1 MPKRAHVVQAVG
13 ELDEQH
19 ANVARDGEQ
28 KLAEILGLLRLL
40 GDEVEL
46 LDLGEAVDQ
55 RADLGPEHPSISL
68 ARGAGVLDGV
78 VQQRRGDGGVVE
90 PHLGEDGG
98 DFERMGKERR
108 AGRPLLVAMR
118 LHGVDIGAVEQRLVD
133 VGLVALHPLDQ
144 LVLAGHGAR
153 HSRARAALAGS
164 ARKRVCCRLRGR
176 LRVETISARAG
187 SRIGAI

>member
-1 MPKRAHVVQAVG
+1 MSLEMASRQ
-13 ELDEQH
+13 
-19 ANVARDGEQ
+19 
-28 KLAEILGLLRLL
+28 LAEVLSLLGLL

-55 RADLGPEHPSISL
+55 RADLGAEQRVDL
-68 ARGAGVLDGV
+68 APRGAGILDGV

-98 DFERMGKERR
+98 DFERMGEEGR

-118 LHGVDIGAVEQRLVD
+118 LHGIDIGAVEQRLVG

-144 LVLAGHGAR
+144 LIGAGRHDAPPSRRVHRRSAKAKRLPPPSRQAWVEAR
-153 HSRARAALAGS
+153 
-164 ARKRVCCRLRGR
+164 
-176 LRVETISARAG
+176 SARAR